1 MTWDI
6 VLVLFLVEIG
16 EVLAGVLLML
26 LEVIIGAVGHA
37 PELAPAEG
45 EHKLKV
51 RGGLG
56 VEGELLRLVIPE
68 AQILILDVKAQQ
80 PVVAEVAPV
89 LEPLQIGAGLAEELQ
104 FHLLKFPDAEDEVTG
119 CDLVAKAFAHL
130 AHTEGK
136 LFPGGALDSGEVH
149 KDALSG
155 LRPEV
160 DLGGRVL
167 GDALMGLEHQVELAD
182 IGEVGLSAAGTGHV
196 VVPDKG
202 Y

>member
-1 MTWDI
+1 MRSAT
-6 VLVLFLVEIG
+6 
-16 EVLAGVLLML
+16 
-26 LEVIIGAVGHA
+26 
-37 PELAPAEG
+37 PQSSPQPKG

-119 CDLVAKAFAHL
+119 VISLRKLFAHL

-136 LFPGGALDSGEVH
+136 LFPGGALDSG
-149 KDALSG
+149 KFTKM
-155 LRPEV
+155 P
-160 DLGGRVL
+160 
-167 GDALMGLEHQVELAD
+167 
-182 IGEVGLSAAGTGHV
+182 
-196 VVPDKG
+196 
-202 Y
+202 